1 MSRVEP
7 NRNVYV
13 GHRYV
18 PKIMGEWDKKN
29 QYEGLSIV
37 THQGN
42 SYTSKKR
49 VPVGIDILNE
59 EFWVVTG
66 NYNAQV
72 EEYRK
77 EVRDL
82 STYVDT
88 ELDKKSDITYVDNEL
103 GKKTD
108 KTYVDTEL
116 DKKSDIT
123 YVDTE
128 LDKKSDITYVDNELA
143 KKPDLITQSV
153 NYYIPDDYTTLS
165 SAISDIY
172 NKHSNG
178 VSVNIVIRSGHR
190 PKLRAY
196 ILDAVLPNVKLQ
208 SEDDIVQISDNLD
221 DHQDLITLKHVF
233 GFQLD
238 CLIDMGGQGNHGLY
252 LQGLSNARINS
263 GCGVIN
269 AGGDG
274 LHVRHGSTAFAQFT
288 NFTGAGK
295 NITGSEERAGIS
307 AWGGRV
313 NAHGADVSGSAHHGV
328 RAAYSG
334 VLDFERGTADN
345 CGYHGIRASNSG
357 RVSCPYASAQ
367 NNGIHGIYALNNSFI
382 NADRSNASNN
392 KRVAYNATGGSI
404 IHANLGVADGSDVAV
419 DAGRASTINF
429 ISGSAFNCVTAGI
442 ISSHSSTVEARNIT
456 IQGEQLRG
464 VDCYEN
470 STVNVQNTLIYGSRI
485 YGIEVK
491 GASNVNAGVTI
502 VRNTA
507 PTNHNSHG
515 VVCNTLSRLNI
526 SGGQVWNNG
535 GKDIMVDSGGQ
546 VSARQTLTTSGVK
559 SGEPNID
566 RPQIEDVNLSA
577 FNTINRAGIIFD

>member
-18 PKIMGEWDKKN
+18 PKIFGEWDKQN

-59 EFWVVTG
+59 EYWVVTG

-88 ELDKKSDITYVDNEL
+88 ELDKKSDITYVDTEL
-103 GKKTD
+103 SKKSD
-108 KTYVDTEL
+108 ITYVDTEL

-128 LDKKSDITYVDNELA
+128 LDKKSDITYVDTELT
-143 KKPDLITQSV
+143 KKPDLISQSV
-153 NYYIPDDYTTLS
+153 NYYIPDDYS
-165 SAISDIY
+165 SLNQAISDIY
-172 NKHSNG
+172 KKHSNG
-178 VSVNIVIRSGHR
+178 VRVNITIRSGHR
-190 PKLRAY
+190 PTLRVY
-196 ILDAVLPNVKLQ
+196 IQDAVLPNVRLQ
-208 SEDDIVQISDNLD
+208 SEDDLVKIGDNLGD
-221 DHQDLITLKHVF
+221 TQDLITLNNVY
-233 GFQLD
+233 GFYLD
-238 CLIDMGGQGNHGLY
+238 CLIDMEGKGNHGIFA
-252 LQGLSNARINS
+252 QRGSFVRINT

-274 LHVRHGSTAFAQFT
+274 LQVRHGSTAYAQFT

-295 NITGSEERAGIS
+295 NITGNEERAGIS

-313 NAHGADVSGSAHHGV
+313 NAHGADVSGSAHHGA

-334 VLDFERGTADN
+334 ILDFEKGTADN

-357 RVSCPYASAQ
+357 TVSCPGASAK
-367 NNGIHGIYALNNSFI
+367 NNGIHGIYALYTSYI
-382 NADRSNASNN
+382 NADRTNVTGSGS
-392 KRVAYNATGGSI
+392 VGYNAVGGSI
-404 IHANLGVADGSDVAV
+404 IHANKGVADECNVGVR
-419 DAGRASTINF
+419 AGRGSTINF
-429 ISGSAFNCVTAGI
+429 LEGSAFNCIERGI
-442 ISSHSSTVEARNIT
+442 VAEHSSTVEARNCT
-456 IQGEQLRG
+456 VRGDQYRG
-464 VDCYEN
+464 VAAIEN
-470 STVNVQNTLIYGSRI
+470 STVNVQNSLIYGSRI
-485 YGIEVK
+485 RGVEVS
-491 GASNVNAGVTI
+491 GASTVNASVCI
-502 VRNTA
+502 IRNTA
-507 PTNHNSHG
+507 PDNHNAHG
-515 VVCNTLSRLNI
+515 VECSGLSRLNVN
-526 SGGQVWNNG
+526 SGQVWNNG
-535 GKDIMVDSGGQ
+535 GQDLRVDSGGQ
-546 VSARQTLTTSGVK
+546 ISARGTLTSSGVI
-559 SGEPNID
+559 SGGDNIKT
-566 RPQIEDVNLSA
+566 PQIEDVNLSA
-577 FNTINRAGIIFD
+577 FNTINRAGIIFN